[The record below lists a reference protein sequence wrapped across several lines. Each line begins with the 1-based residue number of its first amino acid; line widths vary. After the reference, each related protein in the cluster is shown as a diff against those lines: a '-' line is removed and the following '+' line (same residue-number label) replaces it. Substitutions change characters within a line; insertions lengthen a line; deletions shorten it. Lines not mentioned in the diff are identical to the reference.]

1 MVAGKQNG
9 GRAPYEEGA
18 PNKGGNV
25 GGAMYGYSYGVW
37 IGEWW
42 WKRSFSERRINTGD
56 RRNDGDKIIH
66 GRRRRSI
73 MDVNRDIE
81 KEDMD
86 MEIEAMG

>member
-1 MVAGKQNG
+1 M
-9 GRAPYEEGA
+9 
-18 PNKGGNV
+18 
-25 GGAMYGYSYGVW
+25 
-37 IGEWW
+37 
-42 WKRSFSERRINTGD
+42 SFSERRINIGD